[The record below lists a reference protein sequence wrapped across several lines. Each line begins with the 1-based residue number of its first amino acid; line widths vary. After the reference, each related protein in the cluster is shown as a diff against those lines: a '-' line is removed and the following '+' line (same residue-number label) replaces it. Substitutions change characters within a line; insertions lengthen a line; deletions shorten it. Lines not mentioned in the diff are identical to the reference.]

1 MEIFINRKRIVLFFY
16 WASFAIE
23 KLLAIAKLG
32 HDD

>member
-1 MEIFINRKRIVLFFY
+1 MGIIYKQKIVLFFY
-16 WASFAIE
+16 WVSFAVE